1 MKKNAYTGF
10 VFFLIVFI
18 GAIAWFFFYY
28 TPTKGQIRDIRGK
41 IAVLDRKIKQD
52 IPETQIL
59 AVQQETDSLVS
70 SLQRRKTRVYPMSDF
85 LLLGR
90 RVQEAINKYDLTLV
104 SLNPMYEKIEE
115 AQRDT
120 SEIAELPM
128 TIVLK
133 GRYSGFTRLLDEQN
147 EWPFL
152 IRAEAFDLKR
162 EDIAKSTVLFSIKGV
177 IFLKKEASVSKPRTV
192 PVPAG
197 KPKT

>member
-1 MKKNAYTGF
+1 MKKTTYIGF
-10 VFFLIVFI
+10 LFFLIVFI
-18 GAIAWFFFYY
+18 GAIVWFFIYY
-28 TPTKGQIRDIRGK
+28 TPARRQIKDIRAN

-52 IPETQIL
+52 IPESQIL
-59 AVQQETDSLVS
+59 AVQTETDSLVA
-70 SLQRRKTRVYPMSDF
+70 SLQRRKTRIYPMSDF

-104 SLNPMYEKIEE
+104 SLNPIYEKIEE

-147 EWPFL
+147 EWPFV
-152 IRAEAFDLKR
+152 IRQDAFNLQR
-162 EDIAKSTVLFSIKGV
+162 EDIAKSTVLFSIQGV
-177 IFLKKEASVSKPRTV
+177 IFLKKEQAVSKPRTI
-192 PVPAG
+192 PVQTG

>member
-1 MKKNAYTGF
+1 MKKNTYIGF
-10 VFFLIVFI
+10 LFFLIVFI
-18 GAIAWFFFYY
+18 GAIAWFFIYY
-28 TPTKGQIRDIRGK
+28 MPTRGQIRNIRGN
-41 IAVLDRKIKQD
+41 IAILDRKIKQD
-52 IPETQIL
+52 IPESQIL
-59 AVQQETDSLVS
+59 AVQKETDSLTA

-90 RVQEAINKYDLTLV
+90 RLQEAINKYDLTLV

-128 TIVLK
+128 TIVVK
-133 GRYSGFTRLLDEQN
+133 GRFAGFARLLDEQN
-147 EWPFL
+147 EWPFV
-152 IRAEAFDLKR
+152 IRSDAFDLKR
-162 EDIAKSTVLFSIKGV
+162 EDVAKSTVLFSIKGV

-197 KPKT
+197 QPKT